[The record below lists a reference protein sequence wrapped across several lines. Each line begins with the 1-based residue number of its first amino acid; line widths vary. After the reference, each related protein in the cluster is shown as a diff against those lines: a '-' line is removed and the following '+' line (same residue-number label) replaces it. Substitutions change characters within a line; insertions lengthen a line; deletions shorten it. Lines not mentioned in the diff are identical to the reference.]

1 MKSLQRLVPFYHIFK
16 MFWVTLSLSITD
28 RFALFSILRSSSSV
42 LNSVNSTWTNSNVLE
57 GPFLNIV
64 KYSNYWK
71 DKNVANQ
78 WRFLGLFVKINN
90 VVLVKFDNTLLTLK
104 VSFFQGYNARKV
116 NCSCVYSAYILKL
129 VLSGLNL

>member
-78 WRFLGLFVKINN
+78 
-90 VVLVKFDNTLLTLK
+90 
-104 VSFFQGYNARKV
+104 
-116 NCSCVYSAYILKL
+116 
-129 VLSGLNL
+129 